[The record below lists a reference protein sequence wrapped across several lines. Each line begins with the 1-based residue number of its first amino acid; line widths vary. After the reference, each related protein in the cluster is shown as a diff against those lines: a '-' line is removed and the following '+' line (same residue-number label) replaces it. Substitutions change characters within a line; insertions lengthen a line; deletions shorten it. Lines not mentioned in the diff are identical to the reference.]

1 MHSGSDQAS
10 PECEGTLFT
19 NFHTWENIQRKFR
32 KSCQKS
38 VSSSAKMLI
47 LKLFLLLLKSKA
59 ISQLKIK
66 NPIFFKSFLVYKFLY
81 ARCNCYIGEPVLTLK
96 QESMNMC
103 KMTKNLIFTSAQ

>member
-1 MHSGSDQAS
+1 MGKYSEEVQKKLSKICKQFCKDAN
-10 PECEGTLFT
+10 L
-19 NFHTWENIQRKFR
+19 NI
-32 KSCQKS
+32 
-38 VSSSAKMLI
+38 V
-47 LKLFLLLLKSKA
+47 LLLLKSKA

-103 KMTKNLIFTSAQ
+103 KMTKNLIYTPAQ

>member
-1 MHSGSDQAS
+1 MVNKITKSCFDEVHSSGDQAS
-10 PECEGTLFT
+10 PECDETLFT

-32 KSCQKS
+32 KSYQKS

-66 NPIFFKSFLVYKFLY
+66 HPIF
-81 ARCNCYIGEPVLTLK
+81 
-96 QESMNMC
+96 
-103 KMTKNLIFTSAQ
+103 